1 MDNERVL
8 PLTTRVPVLATVTT
22 AVLLAVTACSD
33 NSTDRAG
40 SASPASSAS
49 GSASSSPS
57 ASSTVKVP
65 SGVTLTDQGS
75 KLTFGKPATVI
86 FEPVQERGT
95 VLQLTVLSARQ
106 GTLADFKG
114 FILDDAYKRNADYFY
129 VQVRVKNV
137 GTGEVG
143 GAPVPLW
150 GVNRANTLLPA
161 VNFTTRF
168 PTCPSRALPPRFG
181 AGATMSTCLVYL
193 SPNKGGL
200 RAVSYRPSQQYD
212 PVTWTGPIA
221 KPKPAKK
228 S

>member
-1 MDNERVL
+1 MDNERVP
-8 PLTTRVPVLATVTT
+8 PLTTRAPVLAAVT
-22 AVLLAVTACSD
+22 AAALLAVAGCSNGGTAS
-33 NSTDRAG
+33 AG
-40 SASPASSAS
+40 STTSSAP
-49 GSASSSPS
+49 SASAPTSPS

-86 FEPVQERGT
+86 FEPVQHRGT
-95 VLQLTVLSARQ
+95 VLQLTVDSVRQ

-129 VQVRVKNV
+129 AQVRVKNV
-137 GTGEVG
+137 GTGQVG

-193 SPNKGGL
+193 SPDKGGL
-200 RAVSYRPSQQYD
+200 RSISYRPSQQYN
-212 PVTWTGPIA
+212 PVTWTGTIA
-221 KPKPAKK
+221 KPKPAQKG
-228 S
+228 

>member
-1 MDNERVL
+1 MDNVRVP
-8 PLTTRVPVLATVTT
+8 PLTTRVPALV
-22 AVLLAVTACSD
+22 AVTAAAVLGITACS
-33 NSTDRAG
+33 NGGTDRAG
-40 SASPASSAS
+40 SPSSS
-49 GSASSSPS
+49 STSASSPASPS

-65 SGVTLTDQGS
+65 SGVSLTDQGS
-75 KLTFGKPATVI
+75 KLSFGTPATVI
-86 FEPVQERGT
+86 FEPVQNRGT
-95 VLQLTVLSARQ
+95 VLRLTVQSVRQ

-114 FILDDAYKRNADYFY
+114 FILDNAYKRNADYFY
-129 VQVRVKNV
+129 AQVRVENV
-137 GTGEVG
+137 GTGQVG

-181 AGATMSTCLVYL
+181 AGAAISTCLVYL

-200 RAVSYRPSQQYD
+200 RSVSYRPSQQYD
-212 PVTWTGPIA
+212 PVTWTGTIA

-228 S
+228 G

>member
-1 MDNERVL
+1 
-8 PLTTRVPVLATVTT
+8 
-22 AVLLAVTACSD
+22 
-33 NSTDRAG
+33 
-40 SASPASSAS
+40 
-49 GSASSSPS
+49 
-57 ASSTVKVP
+57 VKVP

-86 FEPVQERGT
+86 FEPVQDRGT
-95 VLQLTVLSARQ
+95 VLQLTVQSVRQ

-129 VQVRVKNV
+129 AQVRVKNL

-150 GVNRANTLLPA
+150 GVNRSNTLLPA
-161 VNFTTRF
+161 VNFTTPF
-168 PTCPSRALPPRFG
+168 PRCPSRALPPRFG

-200 RAVSYRPSQQYD
+200 RSVSYRPSQQYD
-212 PVTWTGPIA
+212 PVTWTGTIG

-228 S
+228 G

>member
-8 PLTTRVPVLATVTT
+8 PLTTRMPALA
-22 AVLLAVTACSD
+22 AVTAAAVLAMTGC
-33 NSTDRAG
+33 STDSTDSAG
-40 SASPASSAS
+40 SATTATS
-49 GSASSSPS
+49 SASSSPS
-57 ASSTVKVP
+57 ASSTVQVP
-65 SGVTLTDQGS
+65 SGVALTDQGT

-86 FEPVQERGT
+86 FEPVQNRGT
-95 VLQLTVLSARQ
+95 VLQLTVQSVRQ
-106 GTLADFKG
+106 GTLADFRG

-129 VQVRVKNV
+129 AQVRVTNV
-137 GTGEVG
+137 GTGQVG

-168 PTCPSRALPPRFG
+168 PACPSQALPPRFG

-212 PVTWTGPIA
+212 PVTWTGTIA

-228 S
+228 G